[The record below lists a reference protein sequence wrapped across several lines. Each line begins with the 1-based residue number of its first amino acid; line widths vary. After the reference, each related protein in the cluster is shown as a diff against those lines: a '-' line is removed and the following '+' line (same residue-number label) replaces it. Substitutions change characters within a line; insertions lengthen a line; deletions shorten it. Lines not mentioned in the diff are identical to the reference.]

1 MKSREEIRIQQ
12 GKLETENNVFK
23 LNFNYIKSIDLIK
36 KLCGFK
42 TNSSFINSKNFPL
55 RLNLIPSKL
64 DILL

>member
-36 KLCGFK
+36 NYVALKPIPR
-42 TNSSFINSKNFPL
+42 SSIRRIL

>member
-36 KLCGFK
+36 NYVALKPIPR
-42 TNSSFINSKNFPL
+42 SSIRRIFP
-55 RLNLIPSKL
+55 
-64 DILL
+64 

>member
-42 TNSSFINSKNFPL
+42 TNSSFIEFEEFSL
-55 RLNLIPSKL
+55 ET
-64 DILL
+64 